1 MLNVKI
7 GTMPGR
13 INEYALEDGA
23 KVKEALEV
31 AGLTSSGYQIKVNG
45 NEATEDTQLS
55 PDDLVLLVKQIKGN
69 AELTVK
75 VGTMPGR
82 INEYIVND
90 GAKVSDV
97 LQIAELSAS
106 GYQIKIN
113 GNEAT
118 EDTLLQDSDLILLVK
133 QIKGN

>member
-31 AGLTSSGYQIKVNG
+31 AGLTSNGYQIKVNG

-55 PDDLVLLVKQIKGN
+55 NDDLVLLVKQIKGN

-82 INEYIVND
+82 INEYAVND

-97 LQIAELSAS
+97 LQIAELSTS

-118 EDTLLQDSDLILLVK
+118 EDTLLQDSDLVLLVK